1 MELQSSFDEC
11 KREIDWQSQQVERA
25 VSKRNGFLNSDL
37 FENFKTVK
45 NIPDRTFYQK
55 TRE

>member
-45 NIPDRTFYQK
+45 NVPDRTFYQK